1 MRKLCFNKPNIS
13 PLGLITFI
21 FPRIFIFPLYLTTG
35 FVTTVLAD
43 EPLSEPTP
51 ILTVIA
57 GKMEVLQLNQ
67 PARILSV
74 GDNSVV
80 EIFLDTAAK
89 IVLTGLKPGETSLLA
104 IDFHGDVIVELD
116 VVVVPQNARHVTVH
130 RSVSRVDTLS
140 CYPRCV
146 GIVTQGEDEDEE
158 TASAGPP
165 EDVSEEETVTEG
177 EERPLPSGE

>member
-13 PLGLITFI
+13 LLGLVTFI
-21 FPRIFIFPLYLTTG
+21 FPRIFIFALYLTASFITA
-35 FVTTVLAD
+35 VLAN
-43 EPLSEPTP
+43 EPLSDTAP
-51 ILTVIA
+51 ILTVTA
-57 GKMEVLQLNQ
+57 GKMEALQLNR

-130 RSVSRVDTLS
+130 RSVSKVETLS

-146 GIVTQGEDEDEE
+146 GLATQGEEEGEE
-158 TASAGPP
+158 TASAAPP
-165 EDVSEEETVTEG
+165 EDVSEEETVPEG
-177 EERPLPSGE
+177 EERPPPSGE

>member
-1 MRKLCFNKPNIS
+1 MRKLCFNKPNKS
-13 PLGLITFI
+13 LLGLVTFI
-21 FPRIFIFPLYLTTG
+21 FPRIFIFALYLTAS
-35 FVTTVLAD
+35 FVTTVLAN
-43 EPLSEPTP
+43 EPLSDTAP
-51 ILTVIA
+51 ILMVTA
-57 GKMEVLQLNQ
+57 GKMEALQLNR

-89 IVLTGLKPGETSLLA
+89 IVLTGLQPGETSLLA

-130 RSVSRVDTLS
+130 RSVSKVETLS

-146 GIVTQGEDEDEE
+146 GLVTQGEGEDEE
-158 TASAGPP
+158 TASAAPP
-165 EDVSEEETVTEG
+165 EAVSEEETKEET
-177 EERPLPSGE
+177 EERPPPTGE

>member
-13 PLGLITFI
+13 LLGLITFI
-21 FPRIFIFPLYLTTG
+21 FPRIFIFALYLTAS
-35 FVTTVLAD
+35 FITTVLAD
-43 EPLSEPTP
+43 EPLSEPAQ
-51 ILTVIA
+51 ILTVTT
-57 GKMEVLQLNQ
+57 GKMEALQLNR

-130 RSVSRVDTLS
+130 RSVSKVETLS

-146 GIVTQGEDEDEE
+146 GLATQGEEEGEE
-158 TASAGPP
+158 TASAAPP
-165 EDVSEEETVTEG
+165 EDVSEEETVPEG
-177 EERPLPSGE
+177 EERPPPSGE

>member
-1 MRKLCFNKPNIS
+1 
-13 PLGLITFI
+13 
-21 FPRIFIFPLYLTTG
+21 
-35 FVTTVLAD
+35 
-43 EPLSEPTP
+43 
-51 ILTVIA
+51 
-57 GKMEVLQLNQ
+57 MEALQLNR

-130 RSVSRVDTLS
+130 RSVSKVETLS

-146 GIVTQGEDEDEE
+146 GLVRQGEGEEEE
-158 TASAGPP
+158 TTSSAAPP
-165 EDVSEEETVTEG
+165 EAVSEEETVPEG
-177 EERPLPSGE
+177 EERPPPSGE

>member
-1 MRKLCFNKPNIS
+1 MRKLCFNKPNKS
-13 PLGLITFI
+13 LLGLVTFI
-21 FPRIFIFPLYLTTG
+21 FPRIFIFALYLTAS
-35 FVTTVLAD
+35 FIATVLAN
-43 EPLSEPTP
+43 EPLSNTAP
-51 ILTVIA
+51 ILTVTA
-57 GKMEVLQLNQ
+57 GKMEALQLNR

-80 EIFLDTAAK
+80 AIFLDTAAK

-130 RSVSRVDTLS
+130 RSVSKVETLS

-146 GIVTQGEDEDEE
+146 GLVSQGEDEE
-158 TASAGPP
+158 TASAAPP
-165 EDVSEEETVTEG
+165 EDVSEEEAVPEG
-177 EERPLPSGE
+177 EERPPPSGE